1 MNLRKHLTDS
11 KGAVILIVALMVPV
25 FMAFCALV
33 MDYGTWKA
41 YSAKL
46 QGAAD
51 ASALAGAWQLD
62 EKDSVVYETVDEFVL
77 KNVDEGLTT
86 NEVNSD
92 TQPNSTGVVN
102 IHMVPNDD
110 RTELKVELM
119 MRINSSFLKYFNID
133 TLPVHATATAKV
145 EQGAPTSAGDA
156 MFDFAMCAAYNTPD
170 GYEMSNIYP
179 HTPSANTE
187 AAIWI
192 DTVDVDIT
200 GDIMTNGKILFDN
213 NQRNTLRGVV
223 YADEDLL
230 SCGNAIKDEFY
241 WQNSQKIYEDI
252 VPSVW
257 GRYGE
262 DGSNGRTTYT
272 FVDGDGDPFVL
283 ETPKV
288 FKETDNGVSS
298 YVTTEYDASAVEI
311 SRRQEDEPTNTILKG
326 ATYDGDDKVV
336 YRDEIDISVNAN
348 EGIKTYLETIKNMSV
363 KDREKQHI
371 YYDDGAGPSWG
382 YSFNSSNANESFPN
396 LCSGYSIVDADDA
409 QTSELWS
416 RWYKV
421 VIVRGDINLSFERTP
436 DAGDDDFAVIIS
448 LEGNIHIPNHCGNF
462 HGVLYAPNGEVWV
475 SGADKIEGAI
485 VAQKIKISHNG
496 FPFIA
501 HNWLASGSSSSS
513 SSGSKLVKLIK

>member
-1 MNLRKHLTDS
+1 MKKYLTDS

-77 KNVDEGLTT
+77 KNVDDGLTT
-86 NEVNSD
+86 NEVDSD
-92 TQPNSTGVVN
+92 TQPDSTGVVN
-102 IHMVPNDD
+102 IYMVPNDD
-110 RTELKVELM
+110 RTELTVDLM
-119 MRINSSFLKYFNID
+119 MRINSSFLKYFSID

-156 MFDFAMCAAYNTPD
+156 MFDFAMCAAYKTPE
-170 GYEMSNIYP
+170 GYNMQIQKNPDYSIL
-179 HTPSANTE
+179 
-187 AAIWI
+187 I
-192 DTVDVDIT
+192 DTKNVDIT
-200 GDIMTNGKILFDN
+200 GDIMTNGKIVFDN
-213 NQRNTLRGVV
+213 DQANTLRGVV
-223 YADEDLL
+223 YADENLL
-230 SCGNAIKDEFY
+230 NRSCTNLTAVYPETLVSGEGIEVTKT
-241 WQNSQKIYEDI
+241 I

-257 GRYGE
+257 GYFSWSEGAYQNTRRTFSFADE
-262 DGSNGRTTYT
+262 DGE
-272 FVDGDGDPFVL
+272 PFVM
-283 ETPKV
+283 ETPLKTTNG
-288 FKETDNGVSS
+288 KYTNTD
-298 YVTTEYDASAVEI
+298 YDASEVQLI
-311 SRRQEDEPTNTILKG
+311 RRQEDEPTNVNLKG
-326 ATYDGDDKVV
+326 VTYDGDEKVV

-348 EGIKTYLETIKNMSV
+348 SGIKTYLETIKNMSV

-371 YYDDGAGPSWG
+371 YYDDGPGPSWG
-382 YSFNSSNANESFPN
+382 SYSFN
-396 LCSGYSIVDADDA
+396 LCTGYSIVDADDA

-448 LEGNIHIPNHCGNF
+448 LEGDIHIPNHNSNF
-462 HGVLYAPNGEVWV
+462 HGIVYAPNGEVWV
-475 SGADKIEGAI
+475 SGADKIEGSI
-485 VAQKIKISHNG
+485 VAQKIKISNRG
-496 FPFIA
+496 FPFVA
-501 HNWLASGSSSSS
+501 RNWLASGSSSSS